1 MKINNPTQENNMT
14 NLVNRLQEEESTVFN
29 MCKTPVN
36 LQKIDIIKENYK
48 LNKPTYA
55 VVDMQNNRAIHL
67 HGANYQ
73 LIPYDYILYQL
84 SDALD
89 DYGIDISNTNI
100 QFSIHEDLN
109 YMKLRILFGDDSAF
123 KPYSMSK
130 NDNDKLRFGIELISS
145 YDASLVFTLRAMF
158 VRLICANGMTS
169 FEDVNSSIKRHTKK
183 FDVDTTFEKLR
194 HLNKTFTN
202 MSNRFE
208 VYNHTDLTSAD
219 VDILFKKFAGKNE
232 SKYNLLLKVLETPKD
247 KSTLYDVYNALTNY
261 SSHNQRA
268 VRYASKIK
276 LTGGHEDYKLDN
288 CKKDSVRSAEDRDF
302 EVTNFIKSNTF
313 VYYYHKGLANYS
325 KQISQ

>member
-1 MKINNPTQENNMT
+1 MA

-73 LIPYDYILYQL
+73 LIPYDYILYSL

-183 FDVDTTFEKLR
+183 FDVDTSFEKLR
-194 HLNKTFTN
+194 DLNKTFTN

-313 VYYYHKGLANYS
+313 VYYYHKGLADYS

>member
-302 EVTNFIKSNTF
+302 EVTNFIKSNAF

>member
-202 MSNRFE
+202 MSKRFE

-302 EVTNFIKSNTF
+302 EVTNFIKSNAF

>member
-1 MKINNPTQENNMT
+1 MA